1 MIANKTHSDVS
12 YGHSDGLSDSH
23 NNPLP
28 IRSTRDCTLQH
39 VVQLLATA
47 EGVGM
52 ENFDN
57 EDWLTLYQT
66 AIVELE
72 RVKISGRI
80 EAARTAIA
88 ARLRKLQ
95 NLPGLHP
102 DERQAI
108 ADAYSGLRVLEDEQ
122 TRYDAD
128 MARAV
133 DKALEKL
140 HYIGPT
146 MLKKREGQDNPAD

>member
-1 MIANKTHSDVS
+1 
-12 YGHSDGLSDSH
+12 
-23 NNPLP
+23 
-28 IRSTRDCTLQH
+28 
-39 VVQLLATA
+39 
-47 EGVGM
+47 M

-57 EDWLTLYQT
+57 EDWVTLYRT

-72 RVKISGRI
+72 QVKISGRI

-95 NLPGLHP
+95 SLPGLHP

-108 ADAYSGLRVLEDEQ
+108 ADAYSGLRMLEDEQ
-122 TRYDAD
+122 TQYDANV
-128 MARAV
+128 ANAV
-133 DKALEKL
+133 ERALEKL

-146 MLKKREGQDNPAD
+146 MLKNRAGQDSPD

>member
-1 MIANKTHSDVS
+1 
-12 YGHSDGLSDSH
+12 
-23 NNPLP
+23 
-28 IRSTRDCTLQH
+28 
-39 VVQLLATA
+39 
-47 EGVGM
+47 M

-133 DKALEKL
+133 DRALEKL
-140 HYIGPT
+140 RYIGPS
-146 MLKKREGQDNPAD
+146 MLKKRDGQDNPAD